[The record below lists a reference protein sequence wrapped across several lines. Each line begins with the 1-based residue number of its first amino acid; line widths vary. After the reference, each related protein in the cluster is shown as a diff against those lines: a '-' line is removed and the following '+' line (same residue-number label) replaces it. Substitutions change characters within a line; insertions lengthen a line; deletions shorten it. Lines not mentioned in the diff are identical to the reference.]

1 MTLDL
6 ATVAVTGS
14 EAGLQ
19 TPGRQITSDNPSL
32 PVAIDVAVSE
42 PPAGVTLQSIAHEG
56 LPAEVARYLL
66 ASSAPATVRAYQ
78 GDIADFLRW
87 GGSLP
92 GSPMTVARY
101 VADRA
106 QRHKPATLMRRIVGI
121 GRAHAR
127 RGLPDPTKSELVR
140 AVLQGVRRE
149 HGGPQRR
156 AQPLLPCDLRRMLG
170 QLALDSRGLR
180 DRALVLLGFAAA
192 LRRSEL
198 VSLDVDDLTF
208 MREGMTVRVRRS
220 KTDQVGTGRSVA
232 VPLGQGEFCAVAAV
246 QAWLSGA
253 QLTSGPIF
261 RSVSRAGSVSR
272 ERLSDQ
278 SVSLI
283 VKALV
288 AAIGLPPGA
297 YSGHSLRAGL
307 VTSAALMGVPAA
319 RIQQQTGHQ
328 SVAMMSR
335 YVRDARPFDE
345 NAAGAVL

>member
-1 MTLDL
+1 
-6 ATVAVTGS
+6 
-14 EAGLQ
+14 
-19 TPGRQITSDNPSL
+19 
-32 PVAIDVAVSE
+32 
-42 PPAGVTLQSIAHEG
+42 
-56 LPAEVARYLL
+56 
-66 ASSAPATVRAYQ
+66 
-78 GDIADFLRW
+78 
-87 GGSLP
+87 
-92 GSPMTVARY
+92 MTVARY

-149 HGGPQRR
+149 RGGPQRR

-170 QLALDSRGLR
+170 QLALDRRGLR

-208 MREGMTVRVRRS
+208 MPEGMTVRVRRS
-220 KTDQVGTGRSVA
+220 KTDQVGAGRSVA

-288 AAIGLPPGA
+288 AAIGLPPAA

-335 YVRDARPFDE
+335 YVRDARPFEE